1 MDHAN
6 KDFLQ
11 RGFFMKLQFPTR
23 KRGRLTLAK
32 RIKTHMINFVYHLKL
47 GKNPLQA
54 WDVAKKTF
62 N

>member
-23 KRGRLTLAK
+23 KRGK
-32 RIKTHMINFVYHLKL
+32 KTIATKVSAHFENFFFHLL
-47 GKNPLQA
+47 RGKNPVQA
-54 WDVAKKTF
+54 WSLAKKTF